1 MLGKSLIRVC
11 LCAGVLVGAVNIHA
25 DVSHLLPKVKIL
37 EQTDNAAP
45 LSLATPLTINDPTE
59 TAALKL
65 YLEEAGATIAASGG
79 RVVNVETVN
88 AISGAFRHN
97 LADFPDEEYR
107 LVITA
112 DGIEIKAV
120 SATGVIRAAQTISQL
135 AMDRDN
141 SLPAVDITDWPAF
154 KMRGYMHDVGR
165 SFIDIKTLRK
175 HIDLLARF
183 KVNTFHWHLTENQAW
198 RFEVKAYPQLTSASS
213 MTRFAGKYYTQQEC
227 RDLVNYAAERGV
239 IVIPEID
246 MPGHSEA
253 FTRAMGHSMQTAQ
266 GVEELKTILEEVA
279 DVFADA
285 PYIHIGADE
294 VTITYPNFLK
304 TMTDKVHSLGHKV
317 VVWNPISGVTISK
330 STGADMTTM
339 WGSAGKKISGL
350 SNVDMRYNYINH
362 FDVFADVVG
371 IYRSQI
377 YYEQKGTDEVAGA
390 ITAIWNDR
398 KTPTEEDIIA
408 QNNLYANALVTCE
421 RAWMGGGKQ
430 YIETGGA
437 VLPTSGDEYEEFA
450 DWELRFIYHKN
461 TTLEGEPIPYVKQCN
476 VRWRITDPMPNGGV
490 ASTKLP
496 PELLEPATS
505 YEYNGKTYG
514 TRVATGAGIYLRHT
528 WGTVVPAVLAN
539 HTLNTTSYA
548 YTYIYSPV
556 EQEAGALIEFQN
568 YSRSEVDTAPDKGNW
583 DRKGSDIW
591 LNDVRID
598 PPVWTNSGKTISK
611 ELDLAN
617 ENFPAR
623 KPTRITLKQGWNK
636 VFIKLPYLNANG
648 VRLNKWMFTFVVT
661 DVDGKDAL
669 PDLVYSP
676 NKVMDAQAE
685 EISLALEDA
694 LAFRNEN
701 FKDAVGYY
709 DPALA
714 ADFDALV
721 AEIQASFDKT
731 LSSEER
737 ATQLSRINEALNNL
751 KEVVK
756 TADIVQP
763 RTSTISE
770 PYIYYLS
777 TPNRDFRYLTGYG
790 NGAVVY
796 GQATTSRSAGWI
808 FVKRTDGSY
817 DLVNFSDHTYLSPA
831 SSNNT
836 ALYARSAQPSAG
848 WSVKASSQ
856 IGLVI
861 ITSGTAQLNQTN
873 SSLSYKVYNWGDGT
887 NKSDTGCQYLVSPA
901 QDLQATGIDDIES
914 DINDAPHTVYDLLG
928 RRMIDYEH
936 LTPGVYIVDG
946 QKKIVR

>member
-1 MLGKSLIRVC
+1 MSGKLLVGIC
-11 LCAGVLVGAVNIHA
+11 LCAGVLAGTVDTHA
-25 DVSHLLPKVKIL
+25 DVQHLLPKVKVM
-37 EQTDNAAP
+37 EQTEDAPP
-45 LSLATPLTINDPTE
+45 LSLSTPLTINDPTE
-59 TAALKL
+59 TSALQL
-65 YLEEAGATIAASGG
+65 YLGECGATIVPSGG
-79 RVVNVETVN
+79 IAVNVEIVN
-88 AISGAFRHN
+88 SIPGAFNHK
-97 LADFPDEEYR
+97 LADFPDEAYR

-112 DGIEIKAV
+112 DGIEIKALTT
-120 SATGVIRAAQTISQL
+120 TGVIRAAQTISQL
-135 AMDRDN
+135 AMERDH

-165 SFIDIKTLRK
+165 SFIDINTLRK

-227 RDLVNYAAERGV
+227 RDLVKYASERGV

-294 VTITYPNFLK
+294 VSITYPNFLK

-330 STGADMTTM
+330 SIGADMTTM

-377 YYEQKGTDEVAGA
+377 YYEPKGTSEVAGA
-390 ITAIWNDR
+390 VTAIWNDR
-398 KTPTEEDIIA
+398 KTPTEEDIIT
-408 QNNLYANALVTCE
+408 QNNFYANALVTCE

-430 YIETGGA
+430 YIEVGGA

-450 DWELRFIYHKN
+450 DWERRFLYHKN
-461 TTLEGEPIPYVKQCN
+461 TTLAGEPIPYVKQCN

-496 PELLEPATS
+496 PELEEPATS
-505 YEYNGKTYG
+505 YEYKGQTYG
-514 TRVATGAGIYLRHT
+514 TRIATGAGIYLRHT
-528 WGTVVPAVLAN
+528 WGTVVPALFAS

-568 YSRSEVDTAPDKGNW
+568 YGRSEVDTAPDKGKW

-598 PPVWTNSGKTISK
+598 PPVWVNSGKTINR
-611 ELDLAN
+611 EVDLAN
-617 ENFPAR
+617 ENFTAR

-636 VFIKLPYLNANG
+636 VLIKLPYLSASG

-676 NKVMDAQAE
+676 NKIMDTRVE
-685 EISLALEDA
+685 EINLAIEDA
-694 LAFRNEN
+694 LAYRNQY
-701 FKDAVGYY
+701 FKDVVGYY
-709 DPALA
+709 DPELA

-721 AEIQASFDKT
+721 AEIQDSFDEN
-731 LSSEER
+731 LSAEER
-737 ATQLSRINEALNNL
+737 AAQLTRINEALNTL
-751 KEVVK
+751 KDVAK
-756 TADIVQP
+756 TAAIVQP

-777 TPNRDFRYLTGYG
+777 TPNRDSRYVTGAG

-796 GQATTSRSAGWI
+796 GQAKTSKSAGWI
-808 FVKRTDGSY
+808 FVKRADGTY
-817 DLVNFSDHTYLSPA
+817 DLVNYSDNTYLSPA

-836 ALYARSAQPSAG
+836 ALYTRSAQPSAG
-848 WSVKASSQ
+848 WSVKPSSQ

-861 ITSGTAQLNQTN
+861 ITSGTVQLNQTN
-873 SSLSYKVYNWGDGT
+873 SSLAYKVYNWGDGKNT
-887 NKSDTGCQYLVSPA
+887 TDTGCQYLVSHA
-901 QDLQATGIDDIES
+901 QDLQATGIEDIAAEN
-914 DINDAPHTVYDLLG
+914 NDAPQAVYDLLG
-928 RRMIDYEH
+928 RRINDTY
-936 LTPGVYIVDG
+936 LTPGLYIING
-946 QKKIVR
+946 QKMIVR

>member
-1 MLGKSLIRVC
+1 MSGKLLVGIC
-11 LCAGVLVGAVNIHA
+11 LCAGVLAGTVDTHA
-25 DVSHLLPKVKIL
+25 DVQHLLPKVKVM
-37 EQTDNAAP
+37 EQTEDAPP
-45 LSLATPLTINDPTE
+45 LSLSTPLTINDPTE
-59 TAALKL
+59 TSALQL
-65 YLEEAGATIAASGG
+65 YLGECGATIVPSGG
-79 RVVNVETVN
+79 IAVNVEIVN
-88 AISGAFRHN
+88 SIPGAFNHK
-97 LADFPDEEYR
+97 LADFPDEAYR

-112 DGIEIKAV
+112 DGIEIKALTT
-120 SATGVIRAAQTISQL
+120 TGVIRAAQTISQL
-135 AMDRDN
+135 AMERDH

-165 SFIDIKTLRK
+165 SFIDINTLRK

-198 RFEVKAYPQLTSASS
+198 RFEVKAYPQLTSTSS

-227 RDLVNYAAERGV
+227 RDLVKYASERGV

-294 VTITYPNFLK
+294 VSITYPNFLK

-330 STGADMTTM
+330 SIGADMTTM

-377 YYEQKGTDEVAGA
+377 YYEPKGTSEVAGA
-390 ITAIWNDR
+390 VTAIWNDR
-398 KTPTEEDIIA
+398 KTPTEEDIIT
-408 QNNLYANALVTCE
+408 QNNFYANALVTCE
-421 RAWMGGGKQ
+421 RAWIGGGKQ
-430 YIETGGA
+430 YIEVGGA

-450 DWELRFIYHKN
+450 DWERRFLYHKN
-461 TTLEGEPIPYVKQCN
+461 TTLAGEPIPYVKQCN

-496 PELLEPATS
+496 PELEEPATS
-505 YEYNGKTYG
+505 YEYKGQTYG
-514 TRVATGAGIYLRHT
+514 TRIATGAGIYLRHT
-528 WGTVVPAVLAN
+528 WGTVVPALFAS

-568 YSRSEVDTAPDKGNW
+568 YGRSEVDTAPDKGKW

-598 PPVWTNSGKTISK
+598 PPVWVNSGKTINR
-611 ELDLAN
+611 EVDLAN
-617 ENFPAR
+617 ENFTAR
-623 KPTRITLKQGWNK
+623 KPSRITLKQGWNK
-636 VFIKLPYLNANG
+636 VLIKLPYLNASG

-661 DVDGKDAL
+661 DIDGKDAL

-676 NKVMDAQAE
+676 NKILDTRVE
-685 EISLALEDA
+685 EINLAIEDA
-694 LAFRNEN
+694 LAYRNQY
-701 FKDAVGYY
+701 FKDVVGYY
-709 DPALA
+709 DPELA
-714 ADFDALV
+714 AEFDALV
-721 AEIQASFDKT
+721 AEIQDSFDEN
-731 LSSEER
+731 LSAEER
-737 ATQLSRINEALNNL
+737 AAQLSRINEALNTL
-751 KEVVK
+751 KDVAK
-756 TADIVQP
+756 TAAIVQP

-777 TPNRDFRYLTGYG
+777 TPNRDSRYVTGAG

-796 GQATTSRSAGWI
+796 GQAKTSKSAGWI
-808 FVKRTDGSY
+808 FVKRTDGTY
-817 DLVNFSDHTYLSPA
+817 DLVNYSDNTYLSPA

-836 ALYARSAQPSAG
+836 ALYTRSAQPSAG
-848 WSVKASSQ
+848 WSVKPSSQ

-861 ITSGTAQLNQTN
+861 ITSGTVQLNQTN
-873 SSLSYKVYNWGDGT
+873 SSLAYKVYNWGDGKNT
-887 NKSDTGCQYLVSPA
+887 TDTGCQYLVSHA
-901 QDLQATGIDDIES
+901 QDLQATGIEDIATENS
-914 DINDAPHTVYDLLG
+914 DAPQAVYDLLG
-928 RRMIDYEH
+928 RRINDTN
-936 LTPGVYIVDG
+936 LTPGLYIING
-946 QKKIVR
+946 QKMIVR